1 MNNLFSSKYP
11 YTDFHELNLDWLLST
26 YQDIVDHIKDLESWM
41 STHKEEYQ
49 EALDRL
55 TAVEGEIS
63 GFEERVNKEFDA
75 LSIQF
80 QNEFADMQ
88 KEIETE
94 LADTKKEIVDTFN
107 QAIID
112 FENDFNALRKA
123 VESQIISM
131 ELEIRRMINLMNARF
146 ETMSEDLMGYVDDRL
161 ADFIQ
166 HLPDYENLIV
176 YNPIQGIQT
185 NVQTAINDLYGTFAV
200 FGLTASQ
207 YDSLMLKA
215 QDYDFKGLTARE
227 YDQYAYRLLSYPD
240 PETHMRDPFTGRIVS
255 NIVVI
260 NELTDLH
267 KESLTAWEY
276 DHLELTAEEYD
287 DMQLSA
293 YFYDWYGIRLWD
305 SSITA
310 KEYDD
315 LELSAWDYDAKR
327 LSAIMYDNFA
337 RAFLINQ

>member
-1 MNNLFSSKYP
+1 MENLFASRYP
-11 YTDFHELNLDWLLST
+11 YTDFHELNLDWLIST
-26 YQDIVDHIKDLESWM
+26 YQDIVNHINDLESWM
-41 STHKEEYQ
+41 STHKTEYQ

-55 TAVEGEIS
+55 EAVEGEIY
-63 GFEERVNKEFDA
+63 GFEQQINIEFAKLTEKFNKD
-75 LSIQF
+75 
-80 QNEFADMQ
+80 FADM
-88 KEIETE
+88 KAEIEKD
-94 LADTKKEIVDTFN
+94 LADTQKAIVDEFN
-107 QAIID
+107 QAIVD
-112 FENDFNALRKA
+112 FENDFNTLKKA

-131 ELEIRRMINLMNARF
+131 ELEIRRLINLINSRF

-161 ADFIQ
+161 ADFIA

-215 QDYDFKGLTARE
+215 QEYDFKGLTARE
-227 YDQYAYRLLSYPD
+227 YDQYAYRLLNYPD
-240 PETHMRDPFTGRIVS
+240 PQTHMRDPFTGRIVS
-255 NIVVI
+255 NIIVI

-310 KEYDD
+310 QEYDD
-315 LELSAWDYDAKR
+315 IELSAWDYDAKR

-337 RAFLINQ
+337 RAFLLNQ